1 MRISQV
7 HVLDSLLMFIL
18 SSSIIG
24 STCPA
29 AALNPLLGQ
38 SLHQEH
44 FEKCIQHYF
53 KNDAA
58 RSRSECS
65 LEEIDKWEMSVDE
78 ANVVRYVAGY
88 VFGHC

>member
-7 HVLDSLLMFIL
+7 HVLDSLLMFML

-24 STCPA
+24 ST

-44 FEKCIQHYF
+44 FEKCIHHYF
-53 KNDAA
+53 KKDAA
-58 RSRSECS
+58 RSRSEYS